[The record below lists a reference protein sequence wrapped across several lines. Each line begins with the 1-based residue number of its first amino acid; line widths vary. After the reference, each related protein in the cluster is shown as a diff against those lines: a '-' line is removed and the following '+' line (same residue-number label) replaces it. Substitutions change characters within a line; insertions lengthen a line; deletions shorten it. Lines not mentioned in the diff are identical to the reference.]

1 MLERSEFMKAPHK
14 KAPTKDFPDHL
25 ERADPDEADQR
36 VETVAPG
43 GISDQPTKTLKE
55 DALGFAPYVE
65 ALANFLMDSS
75 TLPPLTISIEGEWGS
90 GKSSFMLMLATLLK
104 EKGERTVAFNAW
116 RHDKADSL
124 WSAFALQLN
133 GALANAMPLPQRFW
147 AALSLFRRRFRFAEG
162 WFDLIRMAAL
172 AILFAAGAYAVW
184 ILSTRYGPDAAKALI
199 HSVDESAATPTP
211 AATASPMTASESAT
225 PQAHLILSAKIAG
238 IMAALSVVVT
248 FLAQFK
254 KLFGNPFSID
264 LARYARSPRY
274 EDQISFIEQFHDD
287 FAKIVGAYIPKKGQK
302 VFVFIDDLDRC
313 EIPKAA
319 DLIQGLN
326 LLTSDIENFVF
337 IIGMDREK
345 VAAALAIKFE
355 KALPYIAPRLT
366 GIGGSGNTKGGLAF
380 GYNFIE
386 KFVQIAF
393 RVPRPTGEMERFL
406 QSLSGDPAHSTARDT
421 PSGATDEQRGIA
433 VELSNDSDRVRE
445 IASAI
450 AGTFNFNPRRLKQ
463 FVNLFRL
470 QAFIADRTGL
480 FRGSEPLTFEQ
491 LGKFVA
497 LGLRWPLLMSELAR
511 SPSLLG
517 ELERRAIELAPTVK
531 PAVDENEE
539 SEKRREADAPFK
551 QWTDTRDL
559 QTFLCIE
566 MSAPK
571 IIDRAW
577 SFQGMDVMKLLR
589 VSPPIP
595 KPVETGDAIP
605 GVPPNKPERFFGE
618 KEAYSVRK

>member
-1 MLERSEFMKAPHK
+1 MDHPVPPFTPTESPRPSEDSDYKS
-14 KAPTKDFPDHL
+14 
-25 ERADPDEADQR
+25 EADQK

-43 GISDQPTKTLKE
+43 GISDQPTRNLKE

-65 ALANFLMDSS
+65 ALANFLTDSS
-75 TLPPLTISIEGEWGS
+75 TQPPLTISIEGEWGS

-104 EKGERTVAFNAW
+104 EKGQRTVAFNAW

-133 GALANAMPLPQRFW
+133 QALASAMPLPQRFR
-147 AALSLFRRRFRFAEG
+147 ASLSLFRRRFRFAEG

-172 AILFAAGAYAVW
+172 VVFFAAAAYAVW
-184 ILSTRYGPDAAKALI
+184 ILSTRYGLDTARALVHAI
-199 HSVDESAATPTP
+199 GEPGPTP
-211 AATASPMTASESAT
+211 AATASPTTGSELSTPAT
-225 PQAHLILSAKIAG
+225 HLALSAKIAG

-248 FLAQFK
+248 FLAKFK

-264 LARYARSPRY
+264 VARYARSPKY

-287 FAKIVGAYIPKKGQK
+287 FAKIVSAYIPKKEK

-355 KALPYIAPRLT
+355 KALPYIAPRLA
-366 GIGGSGNTKGGLAF
+366 GIGGSENTKGGLAF

-393 RVPRPTGEMERFL
+393 RVPRPINEMSRFL
-406 QSLSGDPAHSTARDT
+406 RSLSQDVSIPAT
-421 PSGATDEQRGIA
+421 PAGATDQQRGIA
-433 VELSNDSDRVRE
+433 VRLSNDSETVRE
-445 IASAI
+445 IASVI
-450 AGTFNFNPRRLKQ
+450 APTFNFNPRRLKQ

-480 FRGSEPLTFEQ
+480 FHGREPLTFQQ

-497 LGLRWPLLMSELAR
+497 LGLRWPLLMSDLAR
-511 SPSLLG
+511 WPSLLG
-517 ELERRAIELAPTVK
+517 ELEEKALALAPI
-531 PAVDENEE
+531 DEEADIEAEE
-539 SEKRREADAPFK
+539 SKHPREADPPFK

-559 QTFLCIE
+559 QTFLCLQ
-566 MSAPK
+566 MHTPR
-571 IIDRAW
+571 IILHAW
-577 SFQGMDVMKLLR
+577 SFEGMDVMKLLR
-589 VSPPIP
+589 VSPPMP
-595 KPVETGDAIP
+595 VSVQKPSSVKPPVEEDHVEDSTH
-605 GVPPNKPERFFGE
+605 GE
-618 KEAYSVRK
+618 KM

>member
-1 MLERSEFMKAPHK
+1 MDDPLPPFTPTER
-14 KAPTKDFPDHL
+14 PDPSVTS
-25 ERADPDEADQR
+25 DYKSEADQK

-43 GISDQPTKTLKE
+43 GISDQPTKNLKE

-65 ALANFLMDSS
+65 AVPNFLTDSS
-75 TLPPLTISIEGEWGS
+75 TQPPLTISIEGEWGS
-90 GKSSFMLMLATLLK
+90 GKSSFMLMLAALLR
-104 EKGERTVAFNAW
+104 EKDQRTVAFNAW

-133 GALANAMPLPQRFW
+133 QALANAMPLPQRFR
-147 AALSLFRRRFRFAEG
+147 ASLSLFRRRFRFAEG

-172 AILFAAGAYAVW
+172 AIFFAAAAYAVW
-184 ILSTRYGPDAAKALI
+184 ILSTRYGPDTARTLI
-199 HSVDESAATPTP
+199 HAIGEPGPTP
-211 AATASPMTASESAT
+211 AATASPTTPSELSSPAPT
-225 PQAHLILSAKIAG
+225 LALSAKIAG

-248 FLAQFK
+248 FLAKFK

-264 LARYARSPRY
+264 VARYARSPKY

-287 FAKIVGAYIPKKGQK
+287 FAKIVSAYISKNEK

-355 KALPYIAPRLT
+355 KALPYIAPRLA
-366 GIGGSGNTKGGLAF
+366 GIGGSENTKSGLAF

-393 RVPRPTGEMERFL
+393 RVPRPINEMSRFL
-406 QSLSGDPAHSTARDT
+406 RSLSQDISIPAKPAD
-421 PSGATDEQRGIA
+421 ATDQQRGIA
-433 VELSNDSDRVRE
+433 VRLSNDSETVRE
-445 IASAI
+445 IASVI
-450 AGTFNFNPRRLKQ
+450 APTFNFNPRRLKQ

-480 FRGSEPLTFEQ
+480 FHGPDPLTFQQ

-497 LGLRWPLLMSELAR
+497 LGLRWPLLMSDLAR
-511 SPSLLG
+511 WPSLLG
-517 ELERRAIELAPTVK
+517 ELEEKALALAPT
-531 PAVDENEE
+531 DETSLDEGEE
-539 SEKRREADAPFK
+539 SEHQREADPPFK

-559 QTFLCIE
+559 QTFLCLQTY
-566 MSAPK
+566 MPR
-571 IIDRAW
+571 IILPAW
-577 SFQGMDVMKLLR
+577 SFEGMDVMKLLR
-589 VSPPIP
+589 VSPPMP
-595 KPVETGDAIP
+595 TSVQKPSSVKPPVEEDH
-605 GVPPNKPERFFGE
+605 VEDS
-618 KEAYSVRK
+618 AYSERM